1 MNACEAAKQREE
13 GSMRFEDKVAIVSGA
28 ASGMGLLAAREL
40 AREGAKAILADVD
53 AEAVERAAASIREE
67 GGEAL
72 GVQVDVRKYEQVKK
86 AAETALEKF
95 GKIDIL
101 LNFAGGAET
110 RVCDC
115 HKAFHELPVE
125 VIDWGLDVNLKG
137 AVYFCHA
144 AMGAMID
151 RKSGVI
157 VNLGSVTG
165 VEGSAGAVNYSA
177 AKSGIIGL
185 TKALALSGAPYGVR
199 ACCVSPGPVLTR
211 PGMANMKTRL
221 GRAAEPIEVVDLILY
236 LCSDKAAFITGSNY
250 MIDGGRTCGG
260 MD

>member
-1 MNACEAAKQREE
+1 MDTNMTFE
-13 GSMRFEDKVAIVSGA
+13 GGTALISGA
-28 ASGMGLLAAREL
+28 ASGMGRLSARKLVEAG
-40 AREGAKAILADVD
+40 ARVALMDVD
-53 AEAVERAAASIREE
+53 AEAVVAVTEEIRAAGGEAIGVHADVRCYEQVERAANAAM
-67 GGEAL
+67 EA
-72 GVQVDVRKYEQVKK
+72 
-86 AAETALEKF
+86 F
-95 GKIDIL
+95 GRIDIL

-110 RVCDC
+110 RVMNCP
-115 HKAFHELPVE
+115 KPFHELPID

-137 AVYFCHA
+137 AVYCCRA
-144 AMGAMID
+144 VLGTMI
-151 RKSGVI
+151 RQKRGVI
-157 VNLGSVTG
+157 INLGSVTG

-185 TKALALSGAPYGVR
+185 TKALALCGAPHGVR
-199 ACCVSPGPVLTR
+199 VCCVSPGPVLTR

-236 LCSDKAAFITGSNY
+236 LCSDKAAFITGSNH